1 MGITMITKVLT
12 IEEEIELIRKDER
25 AEGKAE
31 GIAEGKAEGIAEGV
45 AKGVAEGKL
54 EMAENLLSMGF
65 EVEAVAKA
73 AKLPV
78 EKILELQKQLL
89 H

>member
-1 MGITMITKVLT
+1 MV
-12 IEEEIELIRKDER
+12 
-25 AEGKAE
+25 
-31 GIAEGKAEGIAEGV
+31 
-45 AKGVAEGKL
+45 
-54 EMAENLLSMGF
+54 ENLLSMGF